1 MLARIT
7 KRHKAA
13 ALLAGMGMA
22 ALGYLAAA
30 KIASSAALPTI
41 VVEALP
47 VSEWGFGTLPRGTVY
62 YVQPRVTCTGAH
74 GQSYRLGV
82 VRLVTGI
89 QYFSGLSFPPLH
101 TPPGAR

>member
-1 MLARIT
+1 MQMQIT

-13 ALLAGMGMA
+13 ALLAGIGIGAFVFSWMTADMP
-22 ALGYLAAA
+22 
-30 KIASSAALPTI
+30 SA
-41 VVEALP
+41 VVELLP

-62 YVQPRVTCTGAH
+62 YVQPRVTCTGAY